1 MSLIHPA
8 LIYAAGFVVIPVILH
23 FLLRAKPKKL
33 VFPALRLIL
42 MRRRQN
48 VRRMR
53 LRHVWLLLLR
63 MLVILGLVLAVTRP
77 SLPEASYELSTRE
90 LITLSIVVAI
100 AVGTYFGLTQIW
112 QRKHLSVQTMA
123 YRRTL
128 LRGGLGVGLTALISL
143 LVVLPYVN
151 RLRAEISAPA
161 PAVSSDLPVAAV
173 FLFDTSLSMQY
184 TQEGKTRLDQAKAF
198 ALGHMDSLPP
208 RSRIAVGESHATTP
222 ILFQADL
229 VGAKARIQ
237 SLAPHP
243 ISQPLNDRLRAALAL
258 QQQDQG
264 RTLDEQESVAPDARR
279 DRFIR
284 EIYVFT
290 DLAATAWRMSGADL
304 LKEELDRSKWGAVY
318 VIDVGETKP
327 QDIGIAELGLSR
339 QSVPIGGTL
348 TVDVALSSIGVE
360 ESEKTVELSLLS
372 RDGKLIK
379 QDQQPVKISGNTG
392 ARTQLSVSNLL
403 GPVQHGEVR
412 LLSSDPL
419 AMNDVRYF
427 TVESKLPPK
436 LLLVSP
442 TDQVA
447 IPLKEVLAPE
457 DDQRAGKRRY
467 DVEDIRLP
475 QLASKKL
482 NDYSVIVLNS
492 VPALTDP
499 VWKLLHKYVSSGGG
513 LAVILGS
520 SDLIRDKN
528 GIDSV
533 TYNTDAAKTVL
544 PAELETTPRFS
555 PPAVLD
561 AKNLNHPALKKLEEA
576 NGAGELA
583 TQEVRIAWNVKPH
596 DDANVLI
603 RYTDRHTLPALI
615 ERRIGA
621 GRVMMLTTA
630 ADLRGHNID
639 QNRGE
644 PGGWND
650 LIGYW
655 PFLILTDQ
663 MLQYLSG
670 RNETTFNYLAG
681 EEITLRAEVD
691 PPLLKYLLRKP
702 GQQQI
707 PGNVAVGTPSFSI
720 RETDQ
725 LGHYDVLSADPQ
737 SKFATGFS
745 VNASAIESNFQR
757 LTEDDLTQMFG
768 EKRFA
773 LARDIATLQR
783 RVTTGRLGEEVY
795 PLLLIVAMIVFCG
808 EHFVAN
814 WFYAEESESQPLHD
828 APEVA
833 SYK

>member
-63 MLVILGLVLAVTRP
+63 ILVILGLVLAVTRP

-90 LITLSIVVAI
+90 LLTLGGIVLVA
-100 AVGTYFGLTQIW
+100 AGTYVGLTQLW
-112 QRKHLSVQTMA
+112 RRKRLSVQTLA
-123 YRRTL
+123 YRRTM
-128 LRGGLGVGLTALISL
+128 LRGGVGGGVTALIAL
-143 LVVLPYVN
+143 LVILPYVN

-208 RSRIAVGESHATTP
+208 RSRIAVGESHVTTP

-237 SLAPHP
+237 SLTPQP
-243 ISQPLNDRLRAALAL
+243 ISQTLNERLRMALVL

-264 RTLDEQESVAPDARR
+264 RTLDEQQSIAPDARR

-290 DLAATAWRMSGADL
+290 DLAATAWRASGTDL
-304 LKEELDRSKWGAVY
+304 LKEELDRSKWGAIY

-327 QDIGIAELGLSR
+327 QDIGITELSLSR
-339 QSVPIGGTL
+339 QSVPLGGSL

-379 QDQQPVKISGNTG
+379 QDQQPIKVSGSTG
-392 ARTQLSVSNLL
+392 ARVQLSVGSLQ
-403 GPVQHGEVR
+403 GPIQHGEVR

-427 TVESKLPPK
+427 TVEVKPPPK
-436 LLLVSP
+436 ILLVAP
-442 TDQVA
+442 NAVVGDY
-447 IPLKEVLAPE
+447 LKEALAPP
-457 DDQRAGKRRY
+457 DIVKAGKARY
-467 DVEDIRLP
+467 EVTEIFP
-475 QLASKKL
+475 VKLATTKF
-482 NDYSVIVLNS
+482 NDYSVVVLNS
-492 VPALTDP
+492 VPAPGDV
-499 VWKLLHKYVSSGGG
+499 VWKALHKYVSNGGG
-513 LAVILGS
+513 LAVFLGS
-520 SDLIRDKN
+520 ALIGDVT
-528 GIDSV
+528 GIDQV
-533 TYNTDAAKTVL
+533 AYNTDAAKSVL
-544 PAELETTPRFS
+544 PAELVS
-555 PPAVLD
+555 PLSFKPVSGLD
-561 AKNLNHPALKKLEEA
+561 PKNLNHPALKRFDEFGA
-576 NGAGELA
+576 AGELSA
-583 TQEVRIAWNVKPH
+583 VEVRRFWKVKEY

-603 RYTDRHTLPALI
+603 RYYDTNAFPGLI

-621 GRVMMLTTA
+621 GRVAMLTTA
-630 ADLRGHNID
+630 ADLRG
-639 QNRGE
+639 
-644 PGGWND
+644 WND
-650 LIGYW
+650 LPQSW
-655 PFLILTDQ
+655 SFVALTDQ
-663 MLQYLSG
+663 LMQYLSG

-681 EEITLRAEVD
+681 EEITLRTEVD

-707 PGNVAVGTPSFSI
+707 PGNVAAGSPTFSI

-725 LGHYDVLSADPQ
+725 LGHYDVFSADPQ

-745 VNASAIESNFQR
+745 VNASAIESDFRR
-757 LTEDDLTQMFG
+757 LTEEDLTQMFG

-783 RVTTGRLGEEVY
+783 RVTTSRLGEEVY
-795 PLLLIVAMIVFCG
+795 PLLLILALIVFCG
-808 EHFVAN
+808 EHIVAN
-814 WFYAEESESQPLHD
+814 WFYSEEGEP
-828 APEVA
+828 AA
-833 SYK
+833 ATT